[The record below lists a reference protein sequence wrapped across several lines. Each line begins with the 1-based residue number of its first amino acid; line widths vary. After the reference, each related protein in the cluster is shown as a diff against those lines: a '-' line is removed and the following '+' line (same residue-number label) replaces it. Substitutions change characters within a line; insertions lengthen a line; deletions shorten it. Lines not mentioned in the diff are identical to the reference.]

1 VAAYTQARSCR
12 WKLAVPLR
20 QFCCC
25 ALLCL
30 AAASQAEDVIELY
43 MPNAPPLT
51 FASLKGGHGMVG
63 DVTLAAL
70 ARAGL
75 LSELRYEPWARAQ
88 RKVANGRD
96 QLIIPLSRT
105 PEREPL
111 YTWIAPIMPLERAFF
126 SLDEPVQSFAE
137 ARQRYRRIGVGL
149 GTAQV
154 EILRSQGF
162 SEQQIITHTLGENP
176 AHLLER
182 GRIDA
187 WFTGVPEA
195 LYIWPQH
202 STRRL
207 QMSPVLASTNLYL
220 ACSKEC
226 DAQLVQ
232 KLRAAVQSVH
242 DEGISKR
249 LIELYLPQP
258 LDAAP

>member
-1 VAAYTQARSCR
+1 M
-12 WKLAVPLR
+12 PLR
-20 QFCCC
+20 RLCCC

-30 AAASQAEDVIELY
+30 AGASQAQDIVELY
-43 MPNAPPLT
+43 MPDAPPLT
-51 FASLKGGHGMVG
+51 FVDFQRGHGMVG

-70 ARAGL
+70 ARAGQ
-75 LSELRYEPWARAQ
+75 LSELRHEPWARAQ
-88 RKVANGRD
+88 HRVANGRN

-105 PEREPL
+105 PQREAL
-111 YTWIAPIMPLERAFF
+111 YTWIVPIMPLERAFF
-126 SLDEPVQSFAE
+126 SLDEPVHSFAE

-162 SEQQIITHTLGENP
+162 SEQQIVTHTLGENP
-176 AHLLER
+176 ARLLER

-202 STRRL
+202 FARKLR
-207 QMSPVLASTNLYL
+207 MSPVLTSTELYL
-220 ACSKEC
+220 ACSKDC

-232 KLRAAVQSVH
+232 ALRAAVQGLQ
-242 DEGISKR
+242 DEGISQR
-249 LIELYLPQP
+249 LIEVYRPE
-258 LDAAP
+258 APYP